1 MGERRGGNVSSP
13 NFLVLSFRSLPAP
26 PIMKAFNFELILFGV
41 DGGKERGEGCRRGE
55 LEGFQRL
62 QEESFVNCLLLHF
75 LLQSEDGGET
85 TVGAPS
91 RKIKE
96 GEEGGRGGI

>member
-41 DGGKERGEGCRRGE
+41 DGGERERGG
-55 LEGFQRL
+55 L
-62 QEESFVNCLLLHF
+62 
-75 LLQSEDGGET
+75 
-85 TVGAPS
+85 
-91 RKIKE
+91 
-96 GEEGGRGGI
+96 